1 MDCKFE
7 DEKKRRKSGLL
18 ERIFPVEYDFEQML
32 GWQANQTRAG
42 VEAFLDW
49 LEHHPDEEP
58 VEMDRLES
66 RVDDMRY
73 DLEEKLKDAFST
85 PFDRQ
90 DIYGLSRQM
99 DYILNYASE
108 TAREMY
114 VFSVLPDRTILG
126 MTKALIRGTAL
137 VCEGVHEMSGSQR
150 RTKEIIREAREV
162 MHEIEGFYING
173 MDELFRT
180 GDPMAA
186 MKKREVYHH
195 LRDAGR
201 ALRGTV
207 DALHK
212 AVVGIDLAGE

>member
-1 MDCKFE
+1 MDCNNE
-7 DEKKRRKSGLL
+7 DERRRRKSGLL
-18 ERIFPVEYDFEQML
+18 DRIFPVEYDFEQML
-32 GWQANQTRAG
+32 CEQAQHTRAG
-42 VEAFLDW
+42 VEAFRDW
-49 LEHHPDEEP
+49 LLHNPDGEP
-58 VEMDRLES
+58 VEMEHLED
-66 RVDDMRY
+66 RVDAMRY

-126 MTKALIRGTAL
+126 MTNALIRGTAL
-137 VCEGVHEMSGSQR
+137 VCEGVHEMGGSQKR
-150 RTKEIIREAREV
+150 IKEIIREARVV
-162 MHEIEGFYING
+162 MHEIEGFYISG

-180 GDPMAA
+180 GDPIAA

-201 ALRGTV
+201 AFRGTV
-207 DALHK
+207 DVLHK

>member
-1 MDCKFE
+1 MDCDNKGE
-7 DEKKRRKSGLL
+7 TNKRKSGLL

-32 GWQANQTRAG
+32 VEQAQHTKAG

-49 LEHHPDEEP
+49 ILHNPDGEP
-58 VEMDRLES
+58 VELERLEV
-66 RVDDMRY
+66 RVDTMRY

-85 PFDRQ
+85 PIDRQ

-114 VFSVLPDRTILG
+114 VFSVPPDRTILG
-126 MTKALIRGTAL
+126 MTKALIRGTEL
-137 VCEGVHEMSGSQR
+137 VCEGVHEMSGSQVR
-150 RTKEIIREAREV
+150 IRAIILEARQV
-162 MHEIEGFYING
+162 MHEIEGLYISC
-173 MDELFRT
+173 MEELFRT
-180 GDPMAA
+180 SDPMSA

-201 ALRGTV
+201 AFRGTV
-207 DALHK
+207 DALHR

>member
-1 MDCKFE
+1 MDIENKIE
-7 DEKKRRKSGLL
+7 RKKRKSGLL
-18 ERIFPVEYDFEQML
+18 DRIFPVEHDFEQML
-32 GWQANQTRAG
+32 GEQAIQTRTG

-49 LEHHPDEEP
+49 LEHNPDGEP
-58 VEMDRLES
+58 VEMERLED
-66 RVDDMRY
+66 RVDAMRY

-99 DYILNYASE
+99 DYILNYATE

-126 MTKALIRGTAL
+126 MTKALIRGTEL
-137 VCEGVHEMSGSQR
+137 VCEGVHEMSGSQKR
-150 RTKEIIREAREV
+150 NREIIREARVV
-162 MHEIEGFYING
+162 MHEIEDFYIRG
-173 MDELFRT
+173 IDELFRNA
-180 GDPMAA
+180 DPVGA

-207 DALHK
+207 DAFHK